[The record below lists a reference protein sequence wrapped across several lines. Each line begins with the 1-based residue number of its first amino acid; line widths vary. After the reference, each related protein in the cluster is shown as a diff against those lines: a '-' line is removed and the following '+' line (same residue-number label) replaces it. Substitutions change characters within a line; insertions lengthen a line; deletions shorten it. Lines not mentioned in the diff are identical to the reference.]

1 MDYKAKLDGAR
12 SFDDVYRIVK
22 HAVQERLG
30 LRRAGMGLVL
40 AELPNN
46 LAAFHEVGTNSI
58 VLNRTLL
65 NAVASV
71 SKSRRELNSYVF
83 VVLLHEYLH
92 TLGIDEFRTRELVKD
107 VVMSIFPSDHVA
119 VKMATSSIYD
129 MYPELRTL
137 PTFSKGGKPEL
148 VKDFDTDAI
157 TYIR

>member
-1 MDYKAKLDGAR
+1 MDYAARLDGAR

-22 HAVQERLG
+22 LAVEERLG

-40 AELPNN
+40 AELPNH

-58 VLNRTLL
+58 VLNRVLL
-65 NAVASV
+65 NAVASI

-92 TLGIDEFRTRELVKD
+92 TLGIDELRTRDLVRD
-107 VVMSIFPSDHVA
+107 IVLSIFPSDHIA
-119 VKMATSSIYD
+119 VKMATTSIYD
-129 MYPELRTL
+129 VYPELRNI
-137 PTFSKGGKPEL
+137 PNVSRGSEPEL
-148 VKDFDTDAI
+148 IKDFDTDSA